1 MMTAGNVPEYQFLV
15 GGEWRT
21 NAEPFE
27 VRFPY
32 TGETIARVHQAGE
45 ADLDDAAGIAA
56 EAFETTRHLS
66 SAARSRILSVIADQ
80 VEARAAELAGIL
92 VLEGGKTRAFAAVE
106 VQRAVGTLRTSAEEA
121 KRIGG
126 EVIPLDWTEGTEG
139 RIGITRRFPAGPV
152 LGITPFNFP
161 LNLACHKLGPAIAA
175 GNPLILKPSSATPVS
190 SLLLADMA
198 LRAGLPREA
207 LSVVP
212 CPGAAAERLVSDP
225 RIAVLTFTG
234 SPEVGWHLR
243 GLAGRKKVTLELGG
257 NAAVIVHHDAP
268 LVYAA
273 SRIVTGGFTNAGQVC
288 ISVQR
293 VFLHDDIHDAAL
305 SLIRSRVSALR
316 TGDPRDEATDVGPMI
331 STGAATRA
339 GQVVDAAVAGG
350 ARVLCGGTHTGPV
363 FLPTI
368 LTGTTPDMR
377 VEREEVFAPVITITR
392 YTDFDDA
399 LVRASR
405 SMYGMQLGVFT
416 RDMGHIMKAF
426 EESEVGGVVAN
437 DIPTFRADHMPYGG
451 VKWSGTGKEGPRYA
465 IREMTE
471 ERLLVLN
478 TRGDQP

>member
-1 MMTAGNVPEYQFLV
+1 MMAAGSIPEYRFLV

-21 NAEPFE
+21 NEDLLE
-27 VRFPY
+27 VRFPF
-32 TGETIARVHQAGE
+32 TGQTIARVHQAAG
-45 ADLDDAAGIAA
+45 ADLDDAAAIAA
-56 EAFETTRHLS
+56 DAFGITRHLS
-66 SAARSRILSVIADQ
+66 SAEKSRILSAIADQ
-80 VEARAAELAGIL
+80 VEARAAEFAEIL
-92 VLEGGKTRAFAAVE
+92 VLEGGKTRSFAALE
-106 VQRAVGTLRTSAEEA
+106 VQRAVATLRTSAEEA

-126 EVIPLDWTEGTEG
+126 EVIPLDWTGGTEG

-161 LNLACHKLGPAIAA
+161 LNLACHKLGPAIAS
-175 GNPLILKPSSATPVS
+175 GNPLILKPASATPVS

-198 LRAGLPREA
+198 LRAGLPPEA

-212 CPGAAAERLVSDP
+212 CPGAVAERLVSDP

-293 VFLHDDIHDAAL
+293 VFLHDDIYDNAL
-305 SLIRSRVSALR
+305 SLIRSRVSSLR
-316 TGDPRDEATDVGPMI
+316 TGDPRDDGTDVGPMI
-331 STGAATRA
+331 TIGAAERA
-339 GQVVDAAVAGG
+339 GQVVDEAVAGG
-350 ARVLCGGTHTGPV
+350 AQLLCGGTQSGPV
-363 FLPTI
+363 FVPTI
-368 LTGTTPDMR
+368 LTGTTPAMR
-377 VEREEVFAPVITITR
+377 VEREEVFAPIIAVTR
-392 YTDFDDA
+392 YTEFDDA
-399 LVRASR
+399 LAQASR

-416 RDMGHIMKAF
+416 RDMARIMKAF
-426 EESEVGGVVAN
+426 EESEVGGVVVN
-437 DIPTFRADHMPYGG
+437 DIPTFRVDHMPYGG
-451 VKWSGTGKEGPRYA
+451 VKCSGTGKEGPRYA

-478 TRGDQP
+478 TRGEQP